1 MLYRCEGPYDRS
13 ILSSLY
19 LGRIGIGFLSESE
32 MKADHWLNVMAPTT
46 DGRRLPRAVRETLA
60 LRSCTS
66 HVLGR
71 TASAVSSTHR

>member
-1 MLYRCEGPYDRS
+1 MTGPFSVPCIWGDQES
-13 ILSSLY
+13 DS
-19 LGRIGIGFLSESE
+19 SESE